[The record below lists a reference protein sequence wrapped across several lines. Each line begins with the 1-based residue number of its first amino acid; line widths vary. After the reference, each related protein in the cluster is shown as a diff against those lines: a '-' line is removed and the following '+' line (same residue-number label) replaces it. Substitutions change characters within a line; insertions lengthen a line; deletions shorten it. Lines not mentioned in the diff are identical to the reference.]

1 MKTKLFILL
10 AVCYLIANT
19 LVKAQAYIPFA
30 KNGKMWTEY
39 WYEGDLPYHGINS
52 FIMQGDTI
60 INSKTYKKVNGN
72 SYYEYNF
79 VRYIFEDT
87 LNKKVYYYDF
97 THQKDSLIY
106 DFNLQVG
113 DTFISMIMWYPM
125 GYDTCKSIVTGI
137 DTEYF
142 AGTNRLKINLGYLN
156 RFDGTIMGIYTWY
169 EGIGCLLGVFNNSY
183 SYFLTG
189 GYYSEMLCYFE
200 DSTLL
205 YHDSNV
211 LDTCFGSTQ
220 IKELQPEK
228 LINSHFSNN
237 ILYINPAKPTYY
249 TLSVYDLFGR
259 IIKETTAT
267 GNIEVNLSALQ
278 HGLYIYKIE
287 SSDMHYY
294 YYIGKLVLN
303 Q

>member
-1 MKTKLFILL
+1 MKTKSFILL
-10 AVCYLIANT
+10 AVCYFIASYHI
-19 LVKAQAYIPFA
+19 KAQAYIPFV
-30 KNGKMWTEY
+30 KEGKMWTEY

-60 INSKTYKKVNGN
+60 INSKAYKKVNGN

-106 DFNLQVG
+106 NFNLQVG
-113 DTFISMIMWYPM
+113 DTFISMIEWYPT

-156 RFDGTIMGIYTWY
+156 RFDGTIIGTYTWY
-169 EGIGCLLGVFNNSY
+169 EGIGCLYGVFENPHH
-183 SYFLTG
+183 YFTTG
-189 GYYSEMLCYFE
+189 GNYSEMLCYFE

-205 YHDSNV
+205 YHNSNV

-220 IKELQPEK
+220 IKELQPEN
-228 LINSHFSNN
+228 LFNSYFYNHV
-237 ILYINPAKPTYY
+237 LYVKPAKPVSY
-249 TLSVYDLFGR
+249 TLTVYDIFGR
-259 IIKETTAT
+259 KVKELTAE
-267 GNIEVNLSALQ
+267 GDLELNLSSLRN
-278 HGLYIYKIE
+278 GLYIYSIE
-287 SSDMHYY
+287 SSDMQIRYNS
-294 YYIGKLVLN
+294 KLILN